1 MSDFYEILN
10 INKNASESEI
20 KAAYKKLALKYH
32 PDKCKPEEREENEIK
47 FKTIKNAYESLL
59 NKNKDL
65 DGFPTGFSHGF
76 SSGFPPNFFSMFEQQ
91 QQQQQ
96 QQQVFN
102 ITVYVPLTLKDVYTG
117 VIKNVNYN
125 KTEKCV
131 TCDSKGYINKED
143 INYCSYC
150 NGTGYIDQII
160 DMGFI
165 RQIIKS
171 NCNHCKSQG
180 TIILKPCTSCN
191 GNKII
196 SKDVD
201 IKIKFSRGIKNG
213 DSIILKNKGNYYNN
227 CITDLIVIAQILPHD
242 SYTRINNNDLFITL
256 DVSLIDAL
264 KGFTKTLKFIDDSEF
279 EFKSTSIL
287 NPSSIVKISDKGIVK
302 KGELIIKFN
311 IIFPT
316 NLQDFINEITI

>member
-47 FKTIKNAYESLL
+47 FKKIKHAYESLT
-59 NKNKDL
+59 NKV
-65 DGFPTGFSHGF
+65 DGFQPGFQS
-76 SSGFPPNFFSMFEQQ
+76 NFFQMFEQQ
-91 QQQQQ
+91 QH
-96 QQQVFN
+96 QVFN
-102 ITVYVPLTLKDVYTG
+102 ITVYVPLTFKEVYTG
-117 VIKNVNYN
+117 VIKNVVYN

-131 TCDSKGYINKED
+131 TCDSKGYINHED
-143 INYCSYC
+143 INSCSYC

-165 RQIIKS
+165 RQIMKN
-171 NCNHCKSQG
+171 NCNHCKGQG
-180 TIILKPCTSCN
+180 TMILKPCAGCN

-196 SKDVD
+196 TKEID

-213 DSIILKNKGNYYNN
+213 DSIVLKNKGNYYNN
-227 CITDLIVIAQILPHD
+227 CITDLIVIAQVLPHD

-256 DVSLIDAL
+256 DISLTDAL
-264 KGFTKTLKFIDDSEF
+264 KGFKKTIKFIDDSEF
-279 EFKSTSIL
+279 EFQSTSIL
-287 NPSSIVKISDKGIVK
+287 NPSSIVKVPDKGIVK
-302 KGELIIKFN
+302 KGELVVKFN
-311 IIFPT
+311 IKFPT
-316 NLQDFINEITI
+316 NLQDFINEIVI